1 MRSGVALLL
10 TLLFIAAVMVLVAG
24 YLQLR
29 RELPRSAHYYRMVAE
44 DDLLVRDL
52 GRLLGRYRVSESAQ
66 LDSLLLQTPMIGS
79 EDGAFLVSFGVDNP
93 QSRININLAASRH
106 AGKYL
111 GAIFFRIAT
120 AYQITDPQLL
130 LDLVGDA
137 VDPDDME
144 RAHGSELALADSRFA
159 NGPIGSYARF
169 MAILERYYEL
179 SGDKNVF
186 LVPWREIFSF
196 VDRLDLILD
205 CERITPEARRFLG
218 IEEEGDL
225 CELAY
230 SRQYRALAE
239 ALAIQK
245 FSKKRS
251 YIIDV
256 QTRYTIEDLARD
268 LRVRYDIVKGKIE
281 RID

>member
-10 TLLFIAAVMVLVAG
+10 TLLFIAALMVLVAG
-24 YLQLR
+24 FVQLR
-29 RELPRSAHYYRMVAE
+29 RELPRSAQYYQMVAE
-44 DDLLVRDL
+44 DGLLLRDL
-52 GRLLGRYRVSESAQ
+52 KRLLGRYRVQESGQ

-79 EDGAFLVSFGVDNP
+79 EDGAFLVSFGVENP
-93 QSRININLAASRH
+93 QSKININLAASRH

-111 GAIFFRIAT
+111 GAILFRIAA

-130 LDLVGDA
+130 LDLVADA
-137 VDPDDME
+137 IDPDVTE
-144 RAHGSELALADSRFA
+144 RASGSELTLADGRFSS
-159 NGPIGSYARF
+159 GPIASYARF
-169 MAILERYYEL
+169 AAILERYYEL

-186 LVPWREIFSF
+186 FVPWRDIFSF
-196 VDRLDLILD
+196 SDRLDLILD

-225 CELAY
+225 CELAK
-230 SRQYRALAE
+230 SPRYRPLAE
-239 ALAIQK
+239 ALGIQK
-245 FSKKRS
+245 FSKSRS

-256 QTRYTIEDLARD
+256 QARYTIDEMARD
-268 LRVRYDIVKGKIE
+268 LRLQYDVVKGRVE